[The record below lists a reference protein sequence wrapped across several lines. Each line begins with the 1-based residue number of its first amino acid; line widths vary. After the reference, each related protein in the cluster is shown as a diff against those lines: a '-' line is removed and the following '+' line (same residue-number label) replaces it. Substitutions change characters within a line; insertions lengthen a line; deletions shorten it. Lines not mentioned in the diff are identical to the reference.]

1 MRRGRTF
8 ILLGL
13 LLALLA
19 VLAYFL
25 LARPAAQQPKTV
37 EPTAQAVPTTK
48 IVVAFQNIPRGSQI
62 ITGSVGLFDWPVT
75 QVPPNAI
82 NDPSKVVGKYAKID
96 IPQGIPVLP
105 AMYVIRPEEAVLGG
119 AAGLVVQSNRVAVAF
134 PLRSTYPE
142 KENLPFDRRDKDVAS
157 RLLSVAYAVQPGDR
171 VDVMACFW
179 IYELD
184 KDFQSRKPNKIGYID
199 PQNPG
204 QPVEGMA
211 GRPAV
216 APGGLPAV
224 EGPSEAQLPRMV
236 CQWLVPNA
244 RVLGLGD
251 WGVPLGV
258 PTPVAPQQAG
268 GQPTPTPAPPLP
280 QVLTLEVSP
289 QDALVLKYAR
299 EAGAQLDMV
308 LRAAGDRDFNITT
321 EAVTLQYLFERFR
334 VSIPPKL
341 DYTVAGGGGV
351 PPVGAGQ
358 P

>member
-19 VLAYFL
+19 ILLAVL
-25 LARPAAQQPKTV
+25 LARPTQ
-37 EPTAQAVPTTK
+37 PTAKVTPTVPIVPTTK
-48 IVVAFQNIPRGSQI
+48 IVVAFQPIPRGSQI
-62 ITGSVGLFDWPVT
+62 ITAAVGLFDWPQS
-75 QVPPNAI
+75 QVPPSAYSE
-82 NDPSKVVGKYAKID
+82 PSRVVGKYAKID

-105 AMYVIRPEEAVLGG
+105 AMIAASPAETG
-119 AAGLVVQSNRVAVAF
+119 AGSQAAMGIQSLKVGVAF

-142 KENLPFDRRDKDVAS
+142 NSTLPFDRRDKDVAP

-184 KDFQSRKPNKIGYID
+184 KEFQSRKPNKIGYID
-199 PQNPG
+199 PEKPG

-236 CQWLVPNA
+236 CQWLIQNA
-244 RVLGLGD
+244 KVLGLGD
-251 WGVPLGV
+251 WGIPLAA
-258 PTPVAPQQAG
+258 PTSAAPAGG
-268 GQPTPTPAPPLP
+268 GQPTPTPVPPLP
-280 QVLTLEVSP
+280 QVLTLEVDP

-299 EAGAQLDMV
+299 ETGAQLDMA
-308 LRAAGDRDFNITT
+308 LRAAGDKETRFTT

-341 DYTVAGGGGV
+341 DYTFAGGGGV
-351 PPVGAGQ
+351 APTGARQ